1 VEQFSSKVEQ
11 NRTGASRAN
20 TVPDQEVK
28 LSLLNDIHHL
38 TFVTSDLDRLIG
50 FYERVFGARV
60 TVDLEEEGLRH
71 AFIEV
76 GPHTVLHPF
85 QVPGV
90 EPPGPQPM
98 FRRGRLDH
106 FALNAAS
113 EEAFG
118 ELRRRVVAEGAGDGV
133 VTDMGS
139 LLNFGFTDPDGG
151 QHEVVWAKPGVP
163 VEVGLR
169 RAEWRTVELR

>member
-1 VEQFSSKVEQ
+1 MQ
-11 NRTGASRAN
+11 
-20 TVPDQEVK
+20 
-28 LSLLNDIHHL
+28 LLNNIHHL
-38 TFVTSDLDRLIG
+38 TLVTADMDRLIG
-50 FYERVFGARV
+50 FYERIFGARV

-90 EPPGPQPM
+90 DPPGQQPM
-98 FRRGRLDH
+98 FGRGRLDH

-113 EEAFG
+113 EEAFR
-118 ELRRRVVAEGAGDGV
+118 ELRRRLVAEGASDGT

-139 LLNFGFTDPDGG
+139 LLLLGFIDPDGG
-151 QHEVVWAKPGVP
+151 SHEVVWVKPGVP
-163 VEVGLR
+163 VARGLK
-169 RAEWRTVELR
+169 RAEWTKVRME

>member
-1 VEQFSSKVEQ
+1 L
-11 NRTGASRAN
+11 A
-20 TVPDQEVK
+20 
-28 LSLLNDIHHL
+28 LLNDIHHL
-38 TFVTSDLDRLIG
+38 TFITADLDRLIA
-50 FYERVFGARV
+50 FYEGVFGARV
-60 TVDLEEEGLRH
+60 RVDLEEEGLRH

-90 EPPGPQPM
+90 EPPGSQPM
-98 FRRGRLDH
+98 FQRGRLDH

-113 EEAFG
+113 EEALW

-139 LLNFGFTDPDGG
+139 LLNLGFTDPDGG
-151 QHEVVWAKPGVP
+151 QHEVIWVKPGVP
-163 VEVGLR
+163 VKAGLR
-169 RAEWRTVELR
+169 RAEWRTVERH